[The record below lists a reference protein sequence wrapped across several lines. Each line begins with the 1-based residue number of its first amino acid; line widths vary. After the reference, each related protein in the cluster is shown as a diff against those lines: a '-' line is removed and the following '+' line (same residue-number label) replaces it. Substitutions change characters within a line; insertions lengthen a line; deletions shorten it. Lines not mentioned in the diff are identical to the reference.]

1 MKNPTLK
8 LIQILAATTLLVT
21 VTMTTAQ
28 VNKCTGPD
36 GRVVFSD
43 QPCASGQKAAVIKPQ
58 VSSAPATAIS
68 PKGATTNSA
77 DYKSRPEYPECLRLK
92 NRLAD
97 FFGSP
102 QFKKDPNNKGEIT
115 VAEFMGGE
123 KSLAEV
129 RKDTARYKEICGV
142 VDKEASREEAQ
153 KQELAGKPQRDAENA
168 DQCAMMRNKVAELRS
183 IRPLVANSV
192 GEIVTPQMVLQRKAE
207 IAEAERQIP
216 LEVKAIEQKCGKQ

>member
-1 MKNPTLK
+1 MKNPTRK
-8 LIQILAATTLLVT
+8 LIQVLAAATLLVT

-43 QPCASGQKAAVIKPQ
+43 QPCATGQKAAVIKPQ
-58 VSSAPATAIS
+58 VSSAPAA
-68 PKGATTNSA
+68 KQAAGATNTA

-102 QFKKDPNNKGEIT
+102 QFKKDPNNKGEVT
-115 VAEFMGGE
+115 VGEVMGGE
-123 KSLAEV
+123 KKLAET
-129 RKDTARYKEICGV
+129 RKDMALYKEICGV
-142 VDKEASREEAQ
+142 IDKEGVREEEK
-153 KQELAGKPQRDAENA
+153 KQELAEKPQRDAENA
-168 DQCAMMRNKVAELRS
+168 DRCAMMRQKVADLRS
-183 IRPLVANSV
+183 IKPLVASSV
-192 GEIVTPQMVLQRKAE
+192 GEIITPQDVLSRKAE

>member
-1 MKNPTLK
+1 MKNPTRK
-8 LIQILAATTLLVT
+8 LIQVLAATTLLVA

-43 QPCASGQKAAVIKPQ
+43 QPCTSGQKAAVIKPQ
-58 VSSAPATAIS
+58 VSAPSAIGA
-68 PKGATTNSA
+68 PKGAATNSA
-77 DYKSRPEYPECLRLK
+77 EYKSRPEYPECLRLK

-102 QFKKDPNNKGEIT
+102 QFKKDPNNKGEVT

-123 KSLAEV
+123 KKFAEV
-129 RKDTARYKEICGV
+129 KKDMARYKEICGV
-142 VDKEASREEAQ
+142 VDKEGAREEEK
-153 KQELAGKPQRDAENA
+153 KQELAEKPQRDAENA
-168 DQCAMMRNKVAELRS
+168 ALCAMMRNKVADLRS
-183 IRPLVANSV
+183 LKPLVANSV
-192 GEIVTPQMVLQRKAE
+192 GEIITPQDVLMRKAE

-216 LEVKAIEQKCGKQ
+216 LEVKAIAQKCGKQ